1 MVHRKSHVNHEE
13 IKKDLL
19 RIRKIKPFI
28 NEYNWERVNYPS
40 EKDGW
45 KIFQKNNLTIA
56 LNVFYTKKEKNIL
69 VMLRNLT

>member
-69 VMLRNLT
+69 VMFRNLT

>member
-1 MVHRKSHVNHEE
+1 M
-13 IKKDLL
+13 
-19 RIRKIKPFI
+19 

-40 EKDGW
+40 EKDDW

-69 VMLRNLT
+69 VMFRNLT